1 MTTYNVTSGQTIS
14 GLTLNGGYLF
24 INSGG
29 IANGTIVNS
38 GGGELIAGGIANGT
52 VLNSGGE
59 QIYSGGIANSTI
71 VNSGGYETIDSGGI
85 ANGTIVNSGGSELI
99 FAGGIA
105 SGTIVSSGG
114 DLYMQLTSGVI
125 ESGSNGGY
133 IINGVTIHNGALL
146 SVELDTGATF
156 FGLVVSAGCSEDIYG
171 GIASGTIINS
181 GGQETTYAGGIA
193 NGTIVNS
200 GGYEIINFGN
210 TGSGTTFS
218 NLGGTA
224 NSTIVNSGGYQ
235 ILDSGGIA
243 NGTIVNSGG
252 SEIISAGGIASGT
265 VVNDGG
271 ILAFSPTSVINNLNV
286 QKGASLDL
294 ISTTATASTVNNLN
308 QLVIMNG
315 SLLVDTI
322 GLSGTYTN
330 IAFTTSPDGN
340 GGTFITEQTVS
351 TSGTVATFLV
361 IESSIG
367 NHGYAV
373 IDSSSNIALNLDS
386 LQAYASKIVSITQS
400 GTPTPMNI
408 IASQSTSDLSALGL
422 ISGPYNLIV
431 TNPGASATLQGGN
444 WNDTLIGGTGN
455 DILVGGLGND
465 TLTGGAGID
474 TAVYSSALSNYT
486 ITKNTNGF
494 TVTDKTGTE
503 GTDTLTNIDR
513 LHFSDVNVA
522 LDLNGNAGQ
531 VAKIL
536 GAVFGSGA
544 VSNQLYV
551 GIGLSY
557 LDSGMSYSDLAALE
571 LNSAGALSHDAIVT
585 RLWTNV
591 VGSAPTAANK
601 APYLDML
608 NNGMKVGDLGVL
620 AADTG
625 LNINNINLAGLT
637 QTGIEYTSMAG
648 ANILTGTSGNDTI
661 TGSSGNDLIMGLS
674 GNDIIRGGAGNDVID
689 GGSGIDTSTYSSVR
703 SNYTLVN
710 NTSHFTVS
718 SAVDGAD
725 TLINIERL
733 QFSDVDVALDING
746 NAGQVAKILGAVF
759 GAGSVSNQQYVG
771 IGLNYLDNGMSYSD
785 LAALAI
791 NAAGAKTND
800 AIVTLLWTNVV
811 GSTPTDVN
819 KAPYLDMLN
828 QGQIT
833 VGGLGVLAAETS
845 LNINNIHLVGL
856 AQTGLEF
863 IHV

>member
-1 MTTYNVTSGQTIS
+1 MTQTNLPQSSGITIQALTVTAYNPSVQIS
-14 GLTLNGGYLF
+14 GTATY
-24 INSGG
+24 
-29 IANGTIVNS
+29 IANWEG
-38 GGGELIAGGIANGT
+38 
-52 VLNSGGE
+52 
-59 QIYSGGIANSTI
+59 
-71 VNSGGYETIDSGGI
+71 
-85 ANGTIVNSGGSELI
+85 
-99 FAGGIA
+99 
-105 SGTIVSSGG
+105 
-114 DLYMQLTSGVI
+114 
-125 ESGSNGGY
+125 
-133 IINGVTIHNGALL
+133 
-146 SVELDTGATF
+146 
-156 FGLVVSAGCSEDIYG
+156 
-171 GIASGTIINS
+171 
-181 GGQETTYAGGIA
+181 
-193 NGTIVNS
+193 
-200 GGYEIINFGN
+200 NFGN
-210 TGSGTTFS
+210 TSVSSYST
-218 NLGGTA
+218 NLTNDLAASASWLSSTPNINTA
-224 NSTIVNSGGYQ
+224 SLLVNSNYITGSFYNGG
-235 ILDSGGIA
+235 
-243 NGTIVNSGG
+243 
-252 SEIISAGGIASGT
+252 
-265 VVNDGG
+265 
-271 ILAFSPTSVINNLNV
+271 AF
-286 QKGASLDL
+286 Q
-294 ISTTATASTVNNLN
+294 
-308 QLVIMNG
+308 MNG
-315 SLLVDTI
+315 S
-322 GLSGTYTN
+322 G
-330 IAFTTSPDGN
+330 FTTSYTPTVTGFIVNTPDLWTYDFYGN
-340 GGTFITEQTVS
+340 ITVDLRTGKE
-351 TSGTVATFLV
+351 SGYINQV
-361 IESSIG
+361 
-367 NHGYAV
+367 V
-373 IDSSSNIALNLDS
+373 IDSPTGEVLSVTGMIDVNSTD
-386 LQAYASKIVSITQS
+386 ASINSINYKFAD
-400 GTPTPMNI
+400 GTI
-408 IASQSTSDLSALGL
+408 IADGSFTYHGLTQTITGNLTAFEYIDNANHNYQITGLSVPYLQLNSYSDLNSFVTGVM
-422 ISGPYNLIV
+422 SGNDVMIG
-431 TNPGASATLQGGN
+431 TNNSDVLRGFGGN
-444 WNDTLIGGTGN
+444 DYIDGGN
-455 DILVGGLGND
+455 
-465 TLTGGAGID
+465 GID
-474 TAVYSSALSNYT
+474 TSVYSSALSNYT

-601 APYLDML
+601 ASYLDML

-648 ANILTGTSGNDTI
+648 ANILTGTSGNDI
-661 TGSSGNDLIMGLS
+661 IAGASGNDLIMGLS
-674 GNDIIRGGAGNDVID
+674 GNDIITGGGGNDVID

-718 SAVDGAD
+718 SAVDGID
-725 TLINIERL
+725 SLINIERL

-811 GSTPTDVN
+811 GSAPTDVN

>member
-1 MTTYNVTSGQTIS
+1 MTTYTTYNVTSGQTIS
-14 GLTLNGGYLF
+14 GLTLNNFDSLS

-29 IANGTIVNS
+29 KASGTVVNS
-38 GGGELIAGGIANGT
+38 F
-52 VLNSGGE
+52 
-59 QIYSGGIANSTI
+59 
-71 VNSGGYETIDSGGI
+71 GYESIDSGGI
-85 ANGTIVNSGGSELI
+85 ASGTTVNSGGFEYIAS
-99 FAGGIA
+99 GGIA
-105 SGTIVSSGG
+105 SGTTVNSGGHEYIASGGMASATIVNSGG

-125 ESGSNGGY
+125 ESGSNGEY
-133 IINGVTIHNGALL
+133 IVNGVTIHNGALW
-146 SVELDTGATF
+146 SIGLDTGVRF
-156 FGLVVSAGCSEDIYG
+156 SGLVVSAGCSEDILG
-171 GIASGTIINS
+171 GIAIGTIVNS
-181 GGQETTYAGGIA
+181 GGYETTYAGGIA

-200 GGYEIINFGN
+200 GGSELINFF
-210 TGSGTTFS
+210 TSGATFS
-218 NLGGTA
+218 YLGGTA

-330 IAFTTSPDGN
+330 IAFTTSPDGK
-340 GGTFITEQTVS
+340 GGTFITEQTVP

-361 IESSIG
+361 NESSIG

-648 ANILTGTSGNDTI
+648 ANILTGTSGNDI
-661 TGSSGNDLIMGLS
+661 IAGASGNDLIMGLS
-674 GNDIIRGGAGNDVID
+674 GNDIITGGGGNDVID

-811 GSTPTDVN
+811 GSAPTDVN

>member
-1 MTTYNVTSGQTIS
+1 MTTYTTYNVTSGQTIS
-14 GLTLNGGYLF
+14 GLTLNNFDSLS

-29 IANGTIVNS
+29 KASGTVVNS
-38 GGGELIAGGIANGT
+38 F
-52 VLNSGGE
+52 
-59 QIYSGGIANSTI
+59 
-71 VNSGGYETIDSGGI
+71 GYESI
-85 ANGTIVNSGGSELI
+85 AS
-99 FAGGIA
+99 GGIA
-105 SGTIVSSGG
+105 SGTTVNSGGFEYIASGGIASGTTVNSGGHEYIASGGMASATIVNSGG

-125 ESGSNGGY
+125 ESGSNGEY
-133 IINGVTIHNGALL
+133 IVNGVTIHNGALL
-146 SVELDTGATF
+146 SIGLDTGVRF
-156 FGLVVSAGCSEDIYG
+156 SGLVVSAGCSEDILG
-171 GIASGTIINS
+171 GIAIGTIVNS
-181 GGQETTYAGGIA
+181 GGYETTYAGGIA

-200 GGYEIINFGN
+200 GGSELINFF
-210 TGSGTTFS
+210 TSGATFS
-218 NLGGTA
+218 YLGGTA

-494 TVTDKTGTE
+494 TVTDKTGVD
-503 GTDTLTNIDR
+503 GTDTLVNIDR

-522 LDLNGNAGQ
+522 LDLNSNAGQ

-536 GAVFGSGA
+536 GAVFGPGT

-648 ANILTGTSGNDTI
+648 ANILTGTSGNDI
-661 TGSSGNDLIMGLS
+661 IAGASGNDLIMGLS
-674 GNDIIRGGAGNDVID
+674 GNDIITGGGGNDVID